1 MDGVRELRIL
11 NPWRIDAIL
20 RNEMVPS
27 SKSSSIPSLLLTKSM
42 SANDAATVPEMFLK
56 STKVVDIMY

>member
-1 MDGVRELRIL
+1 
-11 NPWRIDAIL
+11 
-20 RNEMVPS
+20 
-27 SKSSSIPSLLLTKSM
+27 M